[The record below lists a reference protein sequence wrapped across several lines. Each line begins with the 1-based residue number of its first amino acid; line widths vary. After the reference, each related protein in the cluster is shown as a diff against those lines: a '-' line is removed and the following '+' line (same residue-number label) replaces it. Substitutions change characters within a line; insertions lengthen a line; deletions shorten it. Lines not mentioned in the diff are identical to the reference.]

1 MTTSEE
7 AELSAGK
14 YETAV
19 AITSAVISQPGAP
32 FRGDEG
38 DSAGPG
44 FDQTSGFRAHA
55 RQVADTVLVKG
66 DAAVKL
72 ATESIARQIGVAAQ
86 RITAAIEAQSM
97 PAEGQAGSLSLESVE
112 VSFGVTL
119 MAGVEALFTAKEE
132 SSVHVTI
139 ILSRRP

>member
-1 MTTSEE
+1 MTASEE
-7 AELSAGK
+7 AELSAGD
-14 YETAV
+14 YEAAV
-19 AITSAVISQPGAP
+19 AIKPIFRSQVP
-32 FRGDEG
+32 FGGDG
-38 DSAGPG
+38 DDAGPG
-44 FDQTSGFRAHA
+44 FDDTAGFRDRGRHVTEA
-55 RQVADTVLVKG
+55 VLAKG

-86 RITAAIEAQSM
+86 RITAAIEAQSISSGG
-97 PAEGQAGSLSLESVE
+97 PAGSLGLESVE